1 MNIEDINPTREV
13 LGGKESDP
21 DQVSKA
27 INQVVALSYKPD
39 SFSFSDG
46 ECLDLV
52 IDILRLPG
60 EDATDDECLEMI
72 DTVLGVW
79 KNLR

>member
-1 MNIEDINPTREV
+1 MKIEPTNQI
-13 LGGKESDP
+13 LGGEWSDP
-21 DQVSKA
+21 QKVSDM
-27 INQVVALSYKPD
+27 INQIVASSYQPD

-52 IDILRLPG
+52 IEILRLPG
-60 EDATDDECLEMI
+60 DDSTDDECLEMI

-79 KNLR
+79 KILR